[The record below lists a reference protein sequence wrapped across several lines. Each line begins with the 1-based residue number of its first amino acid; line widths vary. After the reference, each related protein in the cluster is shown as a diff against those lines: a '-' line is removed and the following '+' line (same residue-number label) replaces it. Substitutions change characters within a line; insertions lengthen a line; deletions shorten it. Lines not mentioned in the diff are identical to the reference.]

1 MLSKEFLSKYPDFPP
16 QMSEMAKF
24 VYYRTYSRW
33 LPEKNRRETW
43 KETCERAV
51 NYNCSLAP
59 ISSRE
64 DELLFDNM
72 FNLKQFISGR
82 SLWIGG
88 TKAAEKAPLAGFN
101 CSFLVIDSLKSFHE
115 LFYLLMVGTGVGI
128 RILPEDVAK
137 LPKFKQNVKLKCFKH
152 NDIPWGNETTK
163 IEWVT
168 DKSAKITVGDSKE
181 GWKSALDAYLM
192 LMTMKRDVE
201 FIYIDFSNIRPKGT
215 PLQTFGGTASGHQSI
230 QEMFEKVHKVITEGA
245 YSHKPKDG
253 KLEPIHCLDICNLIG
268 QNVVVGGV
276 RRTAEI
282 AIISPEDTECV
293 KAKVDLTPDKYHRFM
308 SNNSVYL
315 EKKPTKEQLTAIF
328 DSIRKSGEPGFI
340 NVAEAKRRREDFAG
354 CNPCVTGDTNIL
366 TKEYGDIPI
375 KEVVGMDVSVW
386 NGYEWSVVTPKVT
399 GYNQPMRRITFTN
412 GSVLECTDYHEFVL
426 HGGER
431 VTAANLQEGDL
442 LETYYY
448 PVIEKQESTYSLA
461 CATDVSPYVL
471 GYYSLSGD
479 KDRPVIKVY
488 GSDREDM
495 TLRFKHYQCNIVKFE
510 TYDIAILNGPAMRFQ
525 VPSVGDTVDYRI
537 SWLSGLID
545 GAGVFCLQEN
555 CVEIVEANV
564 DFLKQVVDLLHTLG
578 ATGVIEKHYKI
589 DGMWKLLISAENID
603 KLKSLGL
610 FIDGDVLDYSS
621 VNPLDDMP
629 RVVNVETIDD
639 SPVVYCFTENKNH
652 TGVFN
657 GVMTAQCGEVIL
669 PPNAVC
675 NLTTINL
682 PAFVNADGEVDD
694 EALETAIVLSARAA
708 YRMTCLNLELED
720 WNEVHHRD
728 RLLGCSITGYQD
740 FLGKA
745 DIDNEDSFLSW
756 MRANTRMAAEH
767 YAFELGTP
775 SSLKVTAVKPEG
787 TLSLVCN
794 GVSPGLHYQH
804 SEYFIRRIRVN
815 ASDPL
820 AMTALKLGWRIHPEV
835 GQTMDDATTLV
846 IDFPCKSTSKKT
858 KFDVSAIEQLDN
870 YIRFQKNYT
879 EQNTS
884 NTITVRPDEWQDVID
899 YVYKN
904 WDDILAVTFL
914 ELNTDYYPLLPYE
927 ACTKEEYEKL
937 KNSMKEFDPDILNNM
952 EITTRNLGK
961 EYEILDDR
969 EGCEHGVCP
978 IR

>member
-16 QMSEMAKF
+16 QMGEMAKF

-43 KETCERAV
+43 KETCARAV
-51 NYNCSLAP
+51 DYNCSLTP
-59 ISSRE
+59 IGPHE

-128 RILPEDVAK
+128 RILPEDVDK

-201 FIYIDFSNIRPKGT
+201 FIYIDFSYIRPKGT

-293 KAKVDLTPDKYHRFM
+293 KAKVDLTPDKCHRFM

-354 CNPCVTGDTNIL
+354 CNPC
-366 TKEYGDIPI
+366 
-375 KEVVGMDVSVW
+375 
-386 NGYEWSVVTPKVT
+386 
-399 GYNQPMRRITFTN
+399 
-412 GSVLECTDYHEFVL
+412 
-426 HGGER
+426 
-431 VTAANLQEGDL
+431 
-442 LETYYY
+442 
-448 PVIEKQESTYSLA
+448 
-461 CATDVSPYVL
+461 
-471 GYYSLSGD
+471 
-479 KDRPVIKVY
+479 
-488 GSDREDM
+488 
-495 TLRFKHYQCNIVKFE
+495 
-510 TYDIAILNGPAMRFQ
+510 
-525 VPSVGDTVDYRI
+525 
-537 SWLSGLID
+537 
-545 GAGVFCLQEN
+545 
-555 CVEIVEANV
+555 
-564 DFLKQVVDLLHTLG
+564 
-578 ATGVIEKHYKI
+578 
-589 DGMWKLLISAENID
+589 
-603 KLKSLGL
+603 
-610 FIDGDVLDYSS
+610 
-621 VNPLDDMP
+621 
-629 RVVNVETIDD
+629 
-639 SPVVYCFTENKNH
+639 
-652 TGVFN
+652 
-657 GVMTAQCGEVIL
+657 GEVIL

-682 PAFVNADGEVDD
+682 PAFVDDDGEVNY
-694 EALETAIVLSARAA
+694 EELETAVMLSARAA

-745 DIDNEDSFLSW
+745 DIEEDSFLSW
-756 MRANTRMAAEH
+756 MRFNTRMAAEQ
-767 YAFELGTP
+767 YAYKLETP
-775 SSLKVTAVKPEG
+775 PSLKVTAVKPEG

-820 AMTALKLGWRIHPEV
+820 AMTALKLGWRVHPEV
-835 GQTMDDATTLV
+835 GQTMEDATTLV

-884 NTITVRPDEWQDVID
+884 NTITVRPDEWEEVIG

-927 ACTKEEYEKL
+927 ACTKEEYEEL

>member
-1 MLSKEFLSKYPDFPP
+1 MLSKEFLNKYPDFPSH
-16 QMSEMAKF
+16 MDEMAKF

-43 KETCERAV
+43 KETCARAV
-51 NYNCSLAP
+51 DYNCSLAP
-59 ISSRE
+59 IANHE
-64 DELLFDNM
+64 DEMLFDNM

-137 LPKFKQNVKLKCFKH
+137 LPKFKQNVKLRCFKH
-152 NDIPWGNETTK
+152 DDIPWGMETTK

-181 GWKSALDAYLM
+181 GWKAALDAYLM
-192 LMTMKRDVE
+192 LMTLKRDVE
-201 FIYIDFSNIRPKGT
+201 FIYIDFSYIRPKGT
-215 PLQTFGGTASGHQSI
+215 PLQTFGGTSSGYKSVK
-230 QEMFEKVHKVITEGA
+230 EMFEKIHKVITEGA

-282 AIISPEDTECV
+282 AIISPEDEECV
-293 KAKVDLTPDKYHRFM
+293 KAKVNLTPDKYHRFM

-315 EKKPTKEQLTAIF
+315 EKKPTKEQLEVIF

-354 CNPCVTGDTNIL
+354 CNPC
-366 TKEYGDIPI
+366 
-375 KEVVGMDVSVW
+375 
-386 NGYEWSVVTPKVT
+386 
-399 GYNQPMRRITFTN
+399 
-412 GSVLECTDYHEFVL
+412 
-426 HGGER
+426 
-431 VTAANLQEGDL
+431 
-442 LETYYY
+442 
-448 PVIEKQESTYSLA
+448 
-461 CATDVSPYVL
+461 
-471 GYYSLSGD
+471 
-479 KDRPVIKVY
+479 
-488 GSDREDM
+488 
-495 TLRFKHYQCNIVKFE
+495 
-510 TYDIAILNGPAMRFQ
+510 
-525 VPSVGDTVDYRI
+525 
-537 SWLSGLID
+537 
-545 GAGVFCLQEN
+545 
-555 CVEIVEANV
+555 
-564 DFLKQVVDLLHTLG
+564 
-578 ATGVIEKHYKI
+578 
-589 DGMWKLLISAENID
+589 
-603 KLKSLGL
+603 
-610 FIDGDVLDYSS
+610 
-621 VNPLDDMP
+621 
-629 RVVNVETIDD
+629 
-639 SPVVYCFTENKNH
+639 
-652 TGVFN
+652 
-657 GVMTAQCGEVIL
+657 GEVIL

-682 PAFVNADGEVDD
+682 PAFVDDDGEVNY
-694 EALETAIVLSARAA
+694 EELETAIMLSARAA
-708 YRMTCLNLELED
+708 YRMTCLSLELED

-745 DIDNEDSFLSW
+745 DIDDENSFLGW
-756 MRANTRMAAEH
+756 MRFNTRMVAEQ
-767 YAFELGTP
+767 YAFELCTP
-775 SSLKVTAVKPEG
+775 PPLKVTAVKPEG

-820 AMTALKLGWRIHPEV
+820 AMTALKLCWRVHPEV
-835 GQTMDDATTLV
+835 GQTMEDATTLV

-884 NTITVRPDEWQDVID
+884 NTITVRPEEWKDVID

-904 WDDILAVTFL
+904 WEDILAVTFL

-927 ACTKEEYEKL
+927 ACTKEEYEEL

>member
-1 MLSKEFLSKYPDFPP
+1 MLSKEFLSKYPDFPS

-59 ISSRE
+59 INSRE

-168 DKSAKITVGDSKE
+168 EKSAKITVGDSKE

-315 EKKPTKEQLTAIF
+315 EKKPTKEQLAAIF

-354 CNPCVTGDTNIL
+354 CNPCVTGDTQIL
-366 TKEYGDIPI
+366 TQEYGNIPI
-375 KEVVGMDVSVW
+375 IDVVDIDTTVW
-386 NGYEWSVVTPKVT
+386 NGYEWSRVTPRVT
-399 GYNQPMRRITFTN
+399 GYDQPMKRVTFSN
-412 GSVLECTDYHEFVL
+412 GSVLECTTYHKFVL
-426 HGGER
+426 VGGNR
-431 VTAANLQEGDL
+431 VPAKELKVGNYVEN
-442 LETYYY
+442 YYY
-448 PVIEKQESTYSLA
+448 PVIHKSDCCWSLFDT
-461 CATDVSPYVL
+461 TDVHPYVL
-471 GYYSLSGD
+471 GYYSLCGD
-479 KDRPVIKVY
+479 KDRPIITLY
-488 GSDREDM
+488 GSDRALES
-495 TLRFKHYQCNIVKFE
+495 KKFE
-510 TYDIAILNGPAMRFQ
+510 ELGCEVSKGNYCDEIRLIGQVNRFQ
-525 VPSVGDTVDYRI
+525 VPEVGDSVADRLD
-537 SWLSGLID
+537 WLEGLFD
-545 GAGVFCLQEN
+545 GAGIVNNEDKCL
-555 CVEIVEANV
+555 EIVHSNL
-564 DFLKQVVDLLHTLG
+564 DFLKRVVSLLQTLG
-578 ATGVIEKHYKI
+578 ATGTIEKHYKI
-589 DGMWKLLISAENID
+589 EKAWKLRISP
-603 KLKSLGL
+603 KSLSSLKNIGL
-610 FIDGDVLDYSS
+610 ILINDLVKYPEDNS
-621 VNPLDDMP
+621 LDDKVS
-629 RVVNVETIDD
+629 VVSIEDIGKC
-639 SPVVYCFTENKNH
+639 PVVYCFTENKNH
-652 TGVFN
+652 TGIFN

-682 PAFVNADGEVDD
+682 PAFVDDNGEIDD
-694 EALETAIVLSARAA
+694 EALETAIMLSARAA
-708 YRMTCLNLELED
+708 YRMTCLDLELED

-745 DIDNEDSFLSW
+745 NIENEDSFLSW
-756 MRANTRMAAEH
+756 MRANTRIGAEH
-767 YAFELGTP
+767 YASELGTP

-835 GQTMDDATTLV
+835 GQTMEDATTLV

-884 NTITVRPDEWQDVID
+884 NTITVRPEEWQDVID

-927 ACTKEEYEKL
+927 ACTKEEYEEL